1 MEVSDYIIRRL
12 MQLGPTVFIITTVTF
27 LLTRIAGSPIGYY
40 TSALTSAEQVERI
53 KEIYHLN
60 DPIWV
65 QYFYWLRG
73 VVQYGDLGFS
83 TVSAAPVTDTLI
95 AKAPASF
102 ELAVVGLLIAMVIA
116 VTLGTLSGKY
126 QDTWIDHFSRALA
139 VGGMSTPQF
148 WAALLL
154 IFVFYVKFGIFPL
167 GRADITIW
175 GSIPH
180 PTGIYTVDAILAG
193 SGRALFDAL
202 WHLVL
207 PALTIGYAESAVI
220 TRHLRSE
227 LVEKKREEYV
237 KAARARGVVES
248 TVFRRHI
255 RRNALIPTLTVAGL
269 SFVFLLR
276 GIVVVEL
283 VFGWP
288 GLGRWI
294 AEAALTGDYPA
305 IMGVILLVAVL
316 TMGINLVVDVL
327 YAYLDPRVELG
338 E

>member
-12 MQLGPTVFIITTVTF
+12 MQLGPTVFIITVVTF
-27 LLTRIAGSPIGYY
+27 FLTRISGSPVGYY
-40 TSALTSAEQVERI
+40 TSALTSPEQVERI
-53 KEIYHLN
+53 RELYHLN
-60 DPIWV
+60 DPIWL
-65 QYFYWLRG
+65 QYLYWLRG
-73 VVQYGDLGFS
+73 VVLYGDLGFS
-83 TVSAAPVTDTLI
+83 TVSAAPVTDTI
-95 AKAPASF
+95 IEKAPASF
-102 ELAVVGLLIAMVIA
+102 ELAVAGLLIAMTIA
-116 VTLGTLSGKY
+116 ITLGTLSGKY

-154 IFVFYVKFGIFPL
+154 VFVFYVKFGVFPL
-167 GRADITIW
+167 GRADISIW
-175 GSIPH
+175 ASIPH

-207 PALTIGYAESAVI
+207 PAVTIGYAESAVI

-237 KAARARGVVES
+237 KAARARGVIES